1 MLETTAAKT
10 RMLPLPSDTGLTD
23 DAASMALSETRATAL
38 KVARLLVGK
47 ARSEEAVELLCAW
60 AVQGPNDAGGQELMA
75 EALRINPAAP
85 VARCAFE
92 RMEGVP
98 GDHQVLDSAIQKFT
112 EAEVDALAKSL
123 APKNFLRAQVGFNNN
138 VKYKEQVYHIQTED
152 SGLDRPHVITHVF
165 ADGGRVIKSHKRDY
179 AEHVQKADVAPIVR
193 TLMKSQHMEMAI
205 MLKEGTFDEII
216 AGRARGGL
224 EVMTGPPQTEVK
236 KRGRSMDGDDVL
248 PTDGKPKVVFKVQG
262 DVPSSTGATAEA
274 APMAAASAAVP
285 TAAAG
290 TGQIPAPP
298 ASQAVPPST
307 GGVLAAGFAAKTQAM
322 PSPLLRED
330 PTQAPAPVAPP
341 AAGPVAPAAA
351 AAPEA
356 WVAPY
361 RLSVERTAGGDPPHY
376 VPVAAETVIG
386 RSGVVT
392 IAKERFAH
400 PEEAK
405 LVWKDDRLWLID
417 IPGGNGAFLRV
428 QHLVELEA
436 GDEFLVG
443 DQLLR
448 VDRNPDPYDDG
459 PTAEP
464 TYFYSSPKPV
474 GSPFRVTQFF
484 EGAQPGACVLAR
496 TNSIQVGSER
506 CDLNFTGDP
515 LISKQHC
522 ILEEQAGVIILTDL
536 DSRTGVFV
544 RVKTE
549 QELMHGDEI
558 IVGRTRLKVE
568 FLQRRPRA

>member
-1 MLETTAAKT
+1 
-10 RMLPLPSDTGLTD
+10 
-23 DAASMALSETRATAL
+23 MALTETRATAL

-47 ARSEEAVELLCAW
+47 GRPEEAVEMLCAW

-98 GDHQVLDSAIQKFT
+98 GDHQSLDAAIQKFT
-112 EAEVDALAKSL
+112 EAEVEALSRTL
-123 APKNFLRAQVGFNNN
+123 APKNFIRAQVGFNNN
-138 VKYKEQVYHIQTED
+138 VKYKEQVFHIQTED

-179 AEHVQKADVAPIVR
+179 AEHVQKPEVANIVR

-205 MLKEGTFDEII
+205 MLKEGRFDDII
-216 AGRARGGL
+216 AGKARGGL

-236 KRGRSMDGDDVL
+236 KRGRSMDEEVS
-248 PTDGKPKVVFKVQG
+248 TDAKPKVVFKVQG
-262 DVPSSTGATAEA
+262 DVPASGPTAEA
-274 APMAAASAAVP
+274 APVQAAPAAEPAPEAAPPVAPP
-285 TAAAG
+285 TA
-290 TGQIPAPP
+290 
-298 ASQAVPPST
+298 

-322 PSPLLRED
+322 PSPLHRED
-330 PTQAPAPVAPP
+330 PTDIPTEVQPV
-341 AAGPVAPAAA
+341 V
-351 AAPEA
+351 EA
-356 WVAPY
+356 WPAPY

-376 VPVAAETVIG
+376 VPTGPETIIG
-386 RSGVVT
+386 RSGTVT

-459 PTAEP
+459 PTTEP

-496 TNSIQVGSER
+496 TNSIQIGSER
-506 CDLNFTGDP
+506 CDLNFSGDP

-568 FLQRRPRA
+568 FLQRRPKA

>member
-1 MLETTAAKT
+1 MPAPLHREDPTAV
-10 RMLPLPSDTGLTD
+10 P
-23 DAASMALSETRATAL
+23 
-38 KVARLLVGK
+38 
-47 ARSEEAVELLCAW
+47 
-60 AVQGPNDAGGQELMA
+60 
-75 EALRINPAAP
+75 AP
-85 VARCAFE
+85 VA
-92 RMEGVP
+92 
-98 GDHQVLDSAIQKFT
+98 
-112 EAEVDALAKSL
+112 
-123 APKNFLRAQVGFNNN
+123 
-138 VKYKEQVYHIQTED
+138 
-152 SGLDRPHVITHVF
+152 
-165 ADGGRVIKSHKRDY
+165 
-179 AEHVQKADVAPIVR
+179 
-193 TLMKSQHMEMAI
+193 
-205 MLKEGTFDEII
+205 
-216 AGRARGGL
+216 
-224 EVMTGPPQTEVK
+224 
-236 KRGRSMDGDDVL
+236 
-248 PTDGKPKVVFKVQG
+248 
-262 DVPSSTGATAEA
+262 
-274 APMAAASAAVP
+274 
-285 TAAAG
+285 
-290 TGQIPAPP
+290 
-298 ASQAVPPST
+298 AVPPS
-307 GGVLAAGFAAKTQAM
+307 
-322 PSPLLRED
+322 PPPE
-330 PTQAPAPVAPP
+330 PAQ
-341 AAGPVAPAAA
+341 
-351 AAPEA
+351 EA

-376 VPVAAETVIG
+376 VPIAPETVIG
-386 RSGVVT
+386 RSGLVT

-484 EGAQPGACVLAR
+484 EGGQAGACVLAR
-496 TNSIQVGSER
+496 TNSIQIGSER
-506 CDLNFTGDP
+506 CDMNFGGDL

-568 FLQRRPRA
+568 FLQRRPRV